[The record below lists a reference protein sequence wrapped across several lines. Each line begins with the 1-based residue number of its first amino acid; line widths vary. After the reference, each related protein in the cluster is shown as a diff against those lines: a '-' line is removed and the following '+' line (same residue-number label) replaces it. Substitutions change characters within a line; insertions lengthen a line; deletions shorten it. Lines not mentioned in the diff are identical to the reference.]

1 MGTMSA
7 LAAKQWNLSARQ
19 RVFIAMIAVVYVL
32 AYRPW
37 SQTSTSV
44 AASVYAGVAAMLAL
58 VLIPRKTRL
67 VMAVGIAVGVAL
79 LVFVVGRA
87 ALGLQA

>member
-7 LAAKQWNLSARQ
+7 LVAKQWNLSARQ
-19 RVFIAMIAVVYVL
+19 RVFIALIAMVYVL

-37 SQTSTSV
+37 AQSSASV
-44 AASVYAGVAAMLAL
+44 AASIYAGVAAMLAL
-58 VLIPRKTRL
+58 VLIPFKTRL
-67 VMAVGIAVGVAL
+67 VVAVGIAVGVAL
-79 LVFVVGRA
+79 FVFVAGRV